1 MGGGQATSGRGLCAS
16 AEFPP
21 PDGSGD
27 ALRLRVGVSAL
38 RVGPTELAE
47 AFVSATNPFRR
58 EYWQPL
64 PPRPGP
70 GMGELTAGLQRM
82 QLPQQAQAEAVRVPG
97 ESETAA
103 PGPGS
108 QRPPRSPRARPK
120 STQPGETSLGA
131 GGAPALAQGR
141 FSRGMSDAE
150 RVALDFGCDLTERLS
165 TRSRVSLA
173 SECLGQDMSRLEAL
187 NGFNLSASPG
197 GSSLASAASTPP
209 PSSGGPVGLLQSAC
223 EGVGGGGS
231 AAGERS
237 PTQSPGGGGGM
248 RRVSSLQQLSHVR
261 APSFGG
267 EGGILDLEEI
277 PALTERRRLAVIM
290 MGLPARGKTFTAM
303 KLQRYLNW
311 LGYQTRHFNAGA
323 YRRRFQGGFP
333 SRESIRE
340 IFGEND
346 QGKAFREEMA
356 LMALE
361 DMLEWMRTEK
371 GQVGI
376 FDATNTTADRR
387 DSILKRLKGHC
398 KVLFVESVCTDPGT
412 LRQNILL
419 KAHKSSDYEGVPE
432 EEAVAD
438 FTRRIADYEARYNT
452 LGEEDKRN
460 QTAYVKLINTATD
473 SGSFVANRLRGFL
486 PTRVGYFLMNAH
498 PVPRKVYL
506 CRHGRSVY
514 NTENRIGGDSGL
526 TTEGRRF
533 SKALA
538 NWVRALPEDERPAVV
553 WTSTLR
559 RTVSTAQYLGNYPQ
573 VQFKLLDEI
582 DAGRCD
588 GMTYEE
594 IAEQMPEEFEAR
606 QADKL
611 HYQYPGGESY
621 MDVIQRLEPVITEL
635 ERQRV
640 PILIVAHQAILRAL
654 TAYLKGQPLREI
666 PHLPMPLHTLLA
678 LTPHSYGCHEERQPL
693 LPAARAAA

>member
-1 MGGGQATSGRGLCAS
+1 
-16 AEFPP
+16 
-21 PDGSGD
+21 
-27 ALRLRVGVSAL
+27 
-38 RVGPTELAE
+38 
-47 AFVSATNPFRR
+47 
-58 EYWQPL
+58 
-64 PPRPGP
+64 
-70 GMGELTAGLQRM
+70 
-82 QLPQQAQAEAVRVPG
+82 
-97 ESETAA
+97 
-103 PGPGS
+103 
-108 QRPPRSPRARPK
+108 
-120 STQPGETSLGA
+120 
-131 GGAPALAQGR
+131 
-141 FSRGMSDAE
+141 
-150 RVALDFGCDLTERLS
+150 
-165 TRSRVSLA
+165 
-173 SECLGQDMSRLEAL
+173 
-187 NGFNLSASPG
+187 
-197 GSSLASAASTPP
+197 
-209 PSSGGPVGLLQSAC
+209 
-223 EGVGGGGS
+223 
-231 AAGERS
+231 
-237 PTQSPGGGGGM
+237 M
-248 RRVSSLQQLSHVR
+248 RRVSSLRQLSHVR

-277 PALTERRRLAVIM
+277 PALTERRRLAVVM

-333 SRESIRE
+333 SRESFGE
-340 IFGEND
+340 IFGESD

-376 FDATNTTADRR
+376 FDATNVTTDRR

-398 KVLFVESVCTDPGT
+398 KVLFVESVCTDPET

-438 FTRRIADYEARYNT
+438 FARRIAAYEARYNT

-473 SGSFVANRLRGFL
+473 CGSFEANRVRGFL

-498 PVPRKVYL
+498 TVPRKVYL

-526 TTEGRRF
+526 TSEGRQF
-533 SKALA
+533 SMALA

-588 GMTYEE
+588 GMTYNE
-594 IAEQMPEEFEAR
+594 IAEKMPEEFKAR

-654 TAYLKGQPLREI
+654 TAYLKGQPLREV

-693 LPAARAAA
+693 LPAARSSGPGAA